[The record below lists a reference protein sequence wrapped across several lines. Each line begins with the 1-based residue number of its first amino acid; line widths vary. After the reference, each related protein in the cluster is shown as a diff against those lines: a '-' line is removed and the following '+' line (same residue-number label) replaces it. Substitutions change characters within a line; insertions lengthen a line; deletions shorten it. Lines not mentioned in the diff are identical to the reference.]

1 MEKFCQSCGM
11 PLNLHGEDVRGT
23 EADGNLSAKFCN
35 YCYKDG
41 KYIDPNITMEEMLE
55 RGKQGISNGKGNP
68 VAKFMM
74 KAFYPMQLKKLERW
88 K

>member
-23 EADGNLSAKFCN
+23 EADGSKSIKYCS

-41 KYIDPNITMEEMLE
+41 QFIDPDITMDEMLE
-55 RGKQGISNGKGNP
+55 RGKKGISEGKGNP
-68 VAKFMM
+68 VTKFMM
-74 KAFYPMQLKKLERW
+74 KAYYPMQLKKLERW

>member
-23 EADGNLSAKFCN
+23 EIDGTLSAKFCN

-41 KYIDPNITMEEMLE
+41 KYIDPNITMAEMLE
-55 RGKQGISNGKGNP
+55 RGKKGISNGKGNP
-68 VAKFMM
+68 VLKFMM
-74 KAFYPMQLKKLERW
+74 KSFYPMQLKKLERW

>member
-11 PLNLHGEDVRGT
+11 PLNLHGEDVNGT
-23 EADGNLSAKFCN
+23 ESDGSLSAKFCN

-41 KYIDPNITMEEMLE
+41 KYIDPDITMSEMLI
-55 RGKQGISNGKGNP
+55 RGKNGISNGKGNP
-68 VAKFMM
+68 VVKFMM
-74 KAFYPMQLKKLERW
+74 KTFYPMQLKKLERW